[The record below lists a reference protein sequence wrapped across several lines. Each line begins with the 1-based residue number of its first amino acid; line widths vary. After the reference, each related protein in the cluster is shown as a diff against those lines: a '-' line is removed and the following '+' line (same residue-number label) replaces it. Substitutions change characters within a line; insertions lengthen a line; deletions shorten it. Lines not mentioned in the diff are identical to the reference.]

1 MATKYYLV
9 SSRTGKKFQIIE
21 RDKEAG
27 TVKLKG
33 DIAEWDEPFDMEKFK
48 SQGYKLVK
56 EEEDD
61 AE

>member
-1 MATKYYLV
+1 MAKYFLV
-9 SSRTGKKFQIIE
+9 SSRTGKKFEIIE

-48 SQGYKLVK
+48 KQGYTLVK
-56 EEEDD
+56 ED
-61 AE
+61 

>member
-1 MATKYYLV
+1 MAKYFLV
-9 SSRTGKKFQIIE
+9 SSRTKKRFQIIE

-48 SQGYKLVK
+48 SQGYTLVK
-56 EEEDD
+56 EDD
-61 AE
+61 